1 MTTLLQFS
9 LVAHVILG
17 VVGVAALYLVLL
29 NMLKK
34 EPSLPMLKWASL
46 VSFLAIVASWVSGGY
61 YYVVYY
67 GEKVKPIIVGGAYP
81 WAHKIMTETK
91 EHIFLFL
98 PFAALALV
106 ILVWLLGDTLK
117 TDDRLRRAAVFLA
130 GAATA
135 VGVVIT
141 LSGVLISGAV
151 R

>member
-9 LVAHVILG
+9 LAAHVILG

-29 NMLKK
+29 HALKK
-34 EPSLPMLKWASL
+34 DPSLPMLKWASL
-46 VSFLAIVASWVSGGY
+46 MSFLAIVASWVSGGY

-81 WAHKIMTETK
+81 WAHKVMTETK

-98 PFAALALV
+98 PFAALALAV
-106 ILVWLLGDTLK
+106 LFWFSGELVKSDEK
-117 TDDRLRRAAVFLA
+117 VRRGAVFLA
-130 GAATA
+130 SAATTI
-135 VGVVIT
+135 GIIIT
-141 LSGVLISGAV
+141 LAGIIISGAV